1 MSGVTRR
8 RLLRN
13 AALAAAAY
21 RMGPRAV
28 GQTSNE
34 VMPGKFK
41 PTWDSLKQWR
51 MPEWFRDAKFGIW
64 AHWSAQC
71 VPEQGDWYARRM
83 YMQGD
88 HCYDFHVKTYGH
100 PTKVGFKEIDHMW
113 KAERW
118 EPEKLLDLYVKT
130 GAKYFMALA
139 CHHDN
144 LDCFDST
151 HHNWNSVKVGPK
163 KDIVGTWEKLV
174 RARGIR
180 FGVSNHSSHAWHWFQ
195 VAYGYDPE
203 GARAGQRY
211 DAWKLTKPVNYA
223 ANQANVKSLIDNL
236 KELRLKDSIDTGKT
250 QYATY
255 DLDDDKAVH
264 VQLYKDATGMR
275 SSAVDEMKI
284 LHAAQ
289 RQLVEAEQ
297 KVVAIRKFIP
307 KMQKETMIYRGGVQR
322 FASTVHT
329 DLPVA
334 ISKLDR
340 LLATLEAYV
349 SLSAG
354 SPPDMATSTA
364 ELFGGGG
371 APSGGMTRAT
381 GGEPA
386 PTAAPSTPQK
396 PANFPQIERPQVA
409 LIHVEQLTGDPRSPD
424 GAPVTGEPS
433 YMVFETAD
441 EARRYAYEKV
451 QADATLQCN
460 ILDPDGH
467 LLHLMKAGD
476 PPPPAKS
483 YDGAV

>member
-1 MSGVTRR
+1 M
-8 RLLRN
+8 
-13 AALAAAAY
+13 A
-21 RMGPRAV
+21 
-28 GQTSNE
+28 E
-34 VMPGKFK
+34 VARVQNLEA
-41 PTWDSLKQWR
+41 LKQLKHALWKFQ
-51 MPEWFRDAKFGIW
+51 ETINIALTDAESDMQRTGIW
-64 AHWSAQC
+64 LET
-71 VPEQGDWYARRM
+71 EQ
-83 YMQGD
+83 
-88 HCYDFHVKTYGH
+88 KTYWNAQLRKRQEAVEKAKE
-100 PTKVGFKEIDHMW
+100 KV
-113 KAERW
+113 R
-118 EPEKLLDLYVKT
+118 EK
-130 GAKYFMALA
+130 
-139 CHHDN
+139 
-144 LDCFDST
+144 
-151 HHNWNSVKVGPK
+151 
-163 KDIVGTWEKLV
+163 
-174 RARGIR
+174 
-180 FGVSNHSSHAWHWFQ
+180 
-195 VAYGYDPE
+195 
-203 GARAGQRY
+203 
-211 DAWKLTKPVNYA
+211 
-223 ANQANVKSLIDNL
+223 
-236 KELRLKDSIDTGKT
+236 
-250 QYATY
+250 
-255 DLDDDKAVH
+255 
-264 VQLYKDATGMR
+264 QLYKDATGMR

-284 LHAAQ
+284 LQAAQ

-467 LLHLMKAGD
+467 LLHLVKAGD
-476 PPPPAKS
+476 PPPPPKG

>member
-1 MSGVTRR
+1 M
-8 RLLRN
+8 
-13 AALAAAAY
+13 A
-21 RMGPRAV
+21 
-28 GQTSNE
+28 E
-34 VMPGKFK
+34 VARVQNLEA
-41 PTWDSLKQWR
+41 LKQLKHALWKFQEIS
-51 MPEWFRDAKFGIW
+51 MVALTDAESDMQRTGIW
-64 AHWSAQC
+64 LET
-71 VPEQGDWYARRM
+71 EQ
-83 YMQGD
+83 
-88 HCYDFHVKTYGH
+88 KTYWNAQLRKRQEAVEKAKE
-100 PTKVGFKEIDHMW
+100 KV
-113 KAERW
+113 R
-118 EPEKLLDLYVKT
+118 EK
-130 GAKYFMALA
+130 
-139 CHHDN
+139 
-144 LDCFDST
+144 
-151 HHNWNSVKVGPK
+151 
-163 KDIVGTWEKLV
+163 
-174 RARGIR
+174 
-180 FGVSNHSSHAWHWFQ
+180 
-195 VAYGYDPE
+195 
-203 GARAGQRY
+203 
-211 DAWKLTKPVNYA
+211 
-223 ANQANVKSLIDNL
+223 
-236 KELRLKDSIDTGKT
+236 
-250 QYATY
+250 
-255 DLDDDKAVH
+255 
-264 VQLYKDATGMR
+264 QLYKDATGMR

-297 KVVAIRKFIP
+297 KVVSIRKFIP

-467 LLHLMKAGD
+467 LLHLVKAGD
-476 PPPPAKS
+476 PPPPPKG